1 MYGDLGFCI
10 RRFCTHVEM
19 FGTFDPSKFHGALSY
34 QTIQSWY
41 CWYHIPHHSWTS
53 EANQTNQLAKECHK
67 TVQFTVAQFN
77 IHGLYHIMIHVCM
90 YVCLYVCMYVCMY
103 VRTYVRMYVCMY
115 IHTYIWLYIYIC
127 MHSFAVKIPITSPW
141 NSNYDPV
148 HPMVPSKAVGKSP
161 AAWTTGAVSRVFH
174 GFPLTSLMSGWFMVM
189 FNQIRFRERKCEDL
203 RRKSEE

>member
-1 MYGDLGFCI
+1 MCGDLGFCI
-10 RRFCTHVEM
+10 RQFCTHVEM
-19 FGTFDPSKFHGALSY
+19 FGTFDPSKIHGALSY

-41 CWYHIPHHSWTS
+41 CWYHIPHHSWAS

-67 TVQFTVAQFN
+67 TVQFTVAQFK
-77 IHGLYHIMIHVCM
+77 IHGLYHIMIHICM
-90 YVCLYVCMYVCMY
+90 YVYTQSHIYDYIYIIYIYVLI
-103 VRTYVRMYVCMY
+103 Y
-115 IHTYIWLYIYIC
+115 IYICIYMYIC

-161 AAWTTGAVSRVFH
+161 AAWTTGAVSRVIH
-174 GFPLTSLMSGWFMVM
+174 GFPFTNLMSGWFMVM
-189 FNQIRFRERKCEDL
+189 FNQIRFRERKSEDL